1 MYLLR
6 LANSIY
12 LNLQKLQ
19 GSGYATSFAVTV
31 AVRGTLYSNAMQ
43 PKACPPNM
51 ARRSVNVYLAESPP
65 QTDQN

>member
-6 LANSIY
+6 LAKSIY
-12 LNLQKLQ
+12 KNLQKLQ

-51 ARRSVNVYLAESPP
+51 ARRQYEIDHARMTV
-65 QTDQN
+65 